1 MEMLPIDIHTH
12 RLPAVA
18 GTAITSTGPETFT
31 PVPGM
36 YYSVGLHPW
45 YLEHYAWREPD
56 FRARLAGI
64 IAHPQVLAVGEAGL
78 DKTVTVPLVEQMDA
92 FRYQALLAEEAG
104 KPLIVHLVRA
114 VTELLALRRELA
126 PRVPWI
132 VHGFRGKAQLA
143 AQLVHHGLYLS
154 FGERY
159 HPEALRFVPADRLF
173 LETDESPVPVDELL
187 ARAATFRGVGEE
199 TLRTVLAENVGQC
212 FGPHKGL
219 FFS

>member
-1 MEMLPIDIHTH
+1 MITDIHTH

-45 YLEHYAWREPD
+45 YLDRYAWREPD

-78 DKTVTVPLVEQMDA
+78 DKAVTVPLDEQMDA
-92 FRYQALLAEEAG
+92 FRYQALLAEEAS

-114 VTELLALRRELA
+114 TAELLALRRELA

-143 AQLVHHGLYLS
+143 NQLVHHGLYLS

-159 HPEALRFVPADRLF
+159 HPEALRSVPADRLF